1 MGKIYFTSDLHFGHD
16 REFIWG
22 PRGFKSVHEMNETI
36 INNWNSIVTPEDDVY
51 VLGDLMLGD
60 NEIGIGLI
68 KRLKGHIHVVRG
80 NHDSDVRIEKY
91 NNCYNIEE
99 VTEGQYLK
107 CGGYTFYLNH
117 FPTFTS
123 NLEKDS
129 SLKHHLINLFGHTH
143 QKTNFYEDI
152 PFMYH
157 VGVDSHNNTP
167 VSVEEIIADIQ
178 KKVNECKKFL

>member
-22 PRGFKSVHEMNETI
+22 PRGFTSVHEMNEAI
-36 INNWNSIVTPEDDVY
+36 VNNWNSIVNPEDDVY
-51 VLGDLMLGD
+51 VLGDLMLGN
-60 NEIGIGLI
+60 NETGIGFI
-68 KRLKGHIHVVRG
+68 KRLKGHIHVIRG
-80 NHDSDVRIEKY
+80 NHDSDVRIKKY
-91 NNCYNIEE
+91 NYCTNIKEI
-99 VTEGQYLK
+99 TEGQYLK
-107 CGGYTFYLNH
+107 CGEYTFYLNH

-178 KKVNECKKFL
+178 KKVEECKKFL